1 MKVWGQTGAGKLSK
15 FGAKSGVKMGENWV
29 KSGPEPGQTGPGT
42 GRPGPEPDLEPDGP
56 LDLVRMAPV

>member
-1 MKVWGQTGAGKLSK
+1 
-15 FGAKSGVKMGENWV
+15 MGENWV
-29 KSGPEPGQTGPGT
+29 KPGPEPGQTGPGT